1 VRSDQTQSSLMT
13 SAELF
18 AGAGGMALGATQA
31 GLRHIVVS
39 ELNGPACETLRA
51 NLAVDLG
58 EPAAEKSAWPLLQAD
73 CRKVDWTDYTGEVDI
88 LAGGPPCQPFS
99 LGGLHRGAGDTR
111 NLFPEAIRAIR
122 EIRPLAF
129 VLENVRGLTR
139 QSLRPY
145 FDHVLDHLR
154 APALVPRPG
163 ESGRS
168 HRARL
173 RRETGGLPADGRYEV
188 GWKLVNA
195 ADYGLPQ
202 QRWRV
207 FIVGFRA
214 DIDVDWSFPEET
226 HSQDAL
232 LWAQA
237 KGGYWDE
244 HELRRREPFGSPN
257 RVKRVLKRGEPR
269 AARWRTVRDAI
280 ANLPEPVMGEETP
293 GIHNHVGIPGARLYQ
308 GHSGSPFD
316 WPGKSIKAGV
326 HGCPGGEHILV
337 REDGSYRY
345 FTVRE
350 CARLQGF
357 PDEWFFH
364 GSRTEAMR
372 QIGNAVPV
380 PLGRRMLTEVGAKL
394 ASLRTIEPGQVLAA

>member
-1 VRSDQTQSSLMT
+1 MRSDEIHSPLT

-18 AGAGGMALGATQA
+18 AGAGGLALGASQA
-31 GLRHIVVS
+31 GFKHVVVS
-39 ELNGPACETLRA
+39 ELNGPACATLRA
-51 NLAVDLG
+51 NR
-58 EPAAEKSAWPLLQAD
+58 AADADAAQGKVWPLLRAD
-73 CRKVDWTDYTGEVDI
+73 CHEVDWTAYAGQVDL

-99 LGGLHRGAGDTR
+99 LGGIHRGARDNR
-111 NLFPEAIRAIR
+111 NLFPEATRAIS
-122 EIRPLAF
+122 EVRPRAF

-139 QSLRPY
+139 QSLKPY

-154 APALVPRPG
+154 APGLAARLN
-163 ESGRS
+163 ESARS
-168 HRARL
+168 HSARL
-173 RRETGGLPADGRYEV
+173 RREAPSLPADERYQV
-188 GWKLVNA
+188 KWTLVNA

-214 DIDVDWSFPEET
+214 DLDVDWSFPRPS

-237 KGGYWDE
+237 KGGYWEE
-244 HELRRREPFGSPN
+244 HELRRQEPLGSPN
-257 RVKRVLKRGEPR
+257 RVKKVLKGERPE
-269 AARWRTVRDAI
+269 ASRWKTVRDAI
-280 ANLPEPVMGEETP
+280 ADLPEPVEGDETP
-293 GIHNHVGIPGARLYQ
+293 GVHNHVGIPGARLYP
-308 GHSGSPFD
+308 GHSGSPLD
-316 WPGKSIKAGV
+316 WPGKSVKAGV

-337 REDGSYRY
+337 REDGSFRY
-345 FTVRE
+345 LTVRE

-357 PDEWFFH
+357 PDDWFFE

-380 PLGRRMLTEVGAKL
+380 PLGRR
-394 ASLRTIEPGQVLAA
+394 VLAAVGSKLSSLRSAAREELLAA

>member
-1 VRSDQTQSSLMT
+1 MRSDETHSPLT

-18 AGAGGMALGATQA
+18 AGAGGLALGASQA
-31 GLRHIVVS
+31 GFKHVIVS

-51 NLAVDLG
+51 NRAAHAADAREG
-58 EPAAEKSAWPLLQAD
+58 EWPLLQAD
-73 CRKVDWTDYTGEVDI
+73 CREVDWTSYAGEVDV

-99 LGGLHRGAGDTR
+99 LGGIHRGAGDNR
-111 NLFPEAIRAIR
+111 NLFPEATRAIS
-122 EIRPLAF
+122 EIRPRAF
-129 VLENVRGLTR
+129 VLENVRGLAR
-139 QSLRPY
+139 QSLKPY
-145 FDHVLDHLR
+145 FEHVLEHLR
-154 APALVPRPG
+154 APGLAARSR
-163 ESGRS
+163 ESARS
-168 HRARL
+168 HSARL
-173 RRETGGLPADGRYEV
+173 RRQAPGLPADERYKVE
-188 GWKLVNA
+188 WTLVNA

-214 DIDVDWSFPEET
+214 DLEVDWSFPTPT

-244 HELRRREPFGSPN
+244 HELRHREPLGSPN
-257 RVKRVLKRGEPR
+257 RVKKVLKGEKP
-269 AARWRTVRDAI
+269 AARRWRTVRDAI
-280 ANLPEPVMGEETP
+280 ADLPEPVEGEEAP
-293 GIHNHVGIPGARLYQ
+293 GLHNHVGIPGARLYQ

-316 WPGKSIKAGV
+316 WPGKSVKAGV

-337 REDGSYRY
+337 REDGSFRY

-357 PDEWFFH
+357 PDHWFFE

-380 PLGRRMLTEVGAKL
+380 PLGQRVLAAVGAKL
-394 ASLRTIEPGQVLAA
+394 SSLRFVERGELLAA